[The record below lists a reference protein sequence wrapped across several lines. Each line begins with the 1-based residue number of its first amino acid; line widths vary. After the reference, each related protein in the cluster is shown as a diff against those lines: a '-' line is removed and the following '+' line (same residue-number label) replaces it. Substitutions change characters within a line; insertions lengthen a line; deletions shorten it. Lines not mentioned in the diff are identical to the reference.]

1 MDDKPR
7 ATVYGHTS
15 GAVAVI
21 GSGSLGLIASAS
33 RNGTL
38 MLSSLSDGRQTRH
51 LPVHACEPRYAPGR
65 SDAEARRAKSK
76 ASPEW

>member
-15 GAVAVI
+15 GAVAVL

-38 MLSSLSDGRQTRH
+38 MLSSLRDGRQTRR
-51 LPVHACEPRYAPGR
+51 LPVHA
-65 SDAEARRAKSK
+65 
-76 ASPEW
+76 